1 MRLEVH
7 IDGSVPEVKVDI
19 TAPAMSREVSDLIRR
34 MESGGSALSG
44 MRNKRYYPLNLT
56 KVYAVTTQ
64 GNRILAHTLAGE
76 YEVKGR
82 MYELEERLAPEGFIR
97 ISQSALANV
106 SHIQN
111 FAMHFN
117 GTMELRFKNGA
128 VEYVSRRYVPA
139 IKKYFRL

>member
-1 MRLEVH
+1 MRVEVH
-7 IDGSVPEVKVDI
+7 IDESVPEIKVDI
-19 TAPAMSREVSDLIRR
+19 TAPAMNREVSDLIRR
-34 MESGGSALSG
+34 MESGKSVLSG
-44 MRNKRYYPLNLT
+44 IRNKRYYPLNLT
-56 KVYAVTTQ
+56 QVYAVTTQ
-64 GNRILAHTLAGE
+64 GDRILAHTLEGE

-82 MYELEERLAPEGFIR
+82 MYELEEKLAPEGFVR
-97 ISQSALANV
+97 ISQSTLANV

-128 VEYVSRRYVPA
+128 VEYVSRRYVPS

>member
-1 MRLEVH
+1 MRVEVH
-7 IDGSVPEVKVDI
+7 IDESVPEIKVDI
-19 TAPAMSREVSDLIRR
+19 TAPAMNREVSDLIRR
-34 MESGGSALSG
+34 MESGKSVLSG
-44 MRNKRYYPLNLT
+44 IRNKRYYPLNLIQ
-56 KVYAVTTQ
+56 VYAVTTQ
-64 GNRILAHTLAGE
+64 GKRILAHTLEGE

-82 MYELEERLAPEGFIR
+82 MYELEEKLAPEGFVR
-97 ISQSALANV
+97 ISQSTLANV

-128 VEYVSRRYVPA
+128 VEYVSRRYVPS

>member
-1 MRLEVH
+1 MRVEVH
-7 IDGSVPEVKVDI
+7 IDESVPEIKVDI
-19 TAPAMSREVSDLIRR
+19 TAPAMNREVSDLIRR
-34 MESGGSALSG
+34 MESGKSVLSG
-44 MRNKRYYPLNLT
+44 IRNKRYYPLNLT
-56 KVYAVTTQ
+56 QVYAVTTQ
-64 GNRILAHTLAGE
+64 GDRILAHTLEGE

-82 MYELEERLAPEGFIR
+82 KNELEEKLAPEGFVR
-97 ISQSALANV
+97 ISQSTLANV

-128 VEYVSRRYVPA
+128 VEYVSRRYVPS